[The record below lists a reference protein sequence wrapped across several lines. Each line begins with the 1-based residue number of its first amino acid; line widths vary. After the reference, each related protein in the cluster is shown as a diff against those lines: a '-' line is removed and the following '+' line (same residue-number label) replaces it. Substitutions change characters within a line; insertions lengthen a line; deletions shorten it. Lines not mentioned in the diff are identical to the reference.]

1 MVLDCET
8 MPFVDVTATRMLN
21 QLAAEIGQVR
31 EMIAAVSD
39 HGGTPEN
46 HRTVHE
52 AAGAARAGPSS
63 QPAKDG

>member
-1 MVLDCET
+1 
-8 MPFVDVTATRMLN
+8 MLN

-52 AAGAARAGPSS
+52 AAGAARARPSG
-63 QPAKDG
+63 QPAKEG